1 MPRLAQRIR
10 YRWWTGPEGTLTS
23 PRPATTWVLEITVHA
38 PQPLT
43 DWLLGMGL
51 DTPLGQVVYGT
62 HTGLLDAPIPDLA
75 AGETRTLTVLLPDL
89 RLGQGEYFIHGAL
102 ATTSGEEI
110 HRLALGRP
118 GEPTGG

>member
-1 MPRLAQRIR
+1 M
-10 YRWWTGPEGTLTS
+10 
-23 PRPATTWVLEITVHA
+23 HA

-43 DWLLGMGL
+43 DRMLGMGL

-62 HTGLLDAPIPDLA
+62 HTGLLDAPVPDLA

-110 HRLALGRP
+110 HRLAQAAMLTVESVGDSVGPVDVRARLL
-118 GEPTGG
+118 